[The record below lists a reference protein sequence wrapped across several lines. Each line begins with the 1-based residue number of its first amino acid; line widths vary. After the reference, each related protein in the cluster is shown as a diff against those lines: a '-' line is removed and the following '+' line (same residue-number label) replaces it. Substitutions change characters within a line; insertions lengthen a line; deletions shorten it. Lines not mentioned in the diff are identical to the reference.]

1 MVVYDGH
8 VNATKNR
15 TTPLKAKTYLSTAG
29 QLNLT
34 KMTDDALEAFAT
46 IRATG
51 VGRQQGRSRGV
62 ILRSYRSILDAQ
74 GWPLRDREQAVR
86 NLQDMDALNANAE

>member
-1 MVVYDGH
+1 MTN
-8 VNATKNR
+8 VNANKNR
-15 TTPLKAKTYLSTAG
+15 TAPLKAKDYLSTAG

-34 KMTDDALEAFAT
+34 KMTDDALAAFEN

-51 VGRQQGRSRGV
+51 VGRQQRRSRGV
-62 ILRSYRSILDAQ
+62 ILRSYREILDKQ
-74 GWPLRDREQAVR
+74 GWPLRDREQSVR